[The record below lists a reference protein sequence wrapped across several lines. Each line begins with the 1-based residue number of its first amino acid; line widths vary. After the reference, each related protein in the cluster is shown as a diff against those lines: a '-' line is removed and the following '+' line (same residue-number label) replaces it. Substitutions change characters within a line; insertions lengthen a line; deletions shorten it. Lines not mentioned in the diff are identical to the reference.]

1 MGRRMISSKV
11 VDTDNFLD
19 MPATSQNL
27 YFHLLMHA
35 DDDGFLGNPK
45 TITRSIGA
53 HQDDLKLLIEKGYL
67 FVFEDG
73 AIAIK
78 DWFIHNYI
86 PKDRYH
92 ETVYKEDKK
101 KLEVTETQQYR
112 LVTRKPIVQDTESK
126 QDDSNMDT
134 KKEQDVNSLDT
145 TCIQDDDNVYTED
158 KLSKDKLSKDNNINK
173 LSSSENVDSEPKQK
187 SQKIPYKKI
196 IDYLNRK
203 TNSHYRPTSKATRR
217 LIKARYNEG
226 FIDIDFKTVI
236 DKKCAEWLQDGNM
249 VQYLRPETLF
259 GTKFE
264 AYLNQPDTGPIPR
277 RNFGSK
283 PVRKA
288 TDWEQVQQRIQQQQS
303 QTVPKLTKEERNAIF
318 REYGR

>member
-1 MGRRMISSKV
+1 MISSKV

-19 MPATSQNL
+19 MPATSQSL

-126 QDDSNMDT
+126 QDVS
-134 KKEQDVNSLDT
+134 SLDT
-145 TCIQDDDNVYTED
+145 TCIRDDNKVYTEV
-158 KLSKDKLSKDNNINK
+158 KLSKDKLSKDNNIDK
-173 LSSSENVDSEPKQK
+173 LSSSEPNSDPELEEKQK
-187 SQKIPYKKI
+187 SQKIPYEKI

-226 FIDIDFKTVI
+226 FTDIDFKKVI